1 MAGALQNS
9 SPDVVV
15 VRRGSDDDDA
25 ALDAGWGGGAQPA
38 QVRGSLAG
46 TAPPAR
52 PRQGPAAEARWR
64 PLAARAGA
72 LLSLALIAVDFALYL
87 ARPNPSLAA
96 GFAPP
101 GAGASAAAWR
111 AALAGAAPA
120 PAFTGGAPGWESA
133 LGLRSPWICWDLAA
147 TALLS
152 LELAAR
158 HDAERRRRRAGRAS
172 PAAPAA
178 AAKPRGLPRSYASM
192 VRRRLFPPLPPSL
205 VLSGHAA
212 SLTPY

>member
-1 MAGALQNS
+1 MASALQTS

-25 ALDAGWGGGAQPA
+25 ALDAGWGGGAPPA
-38 QVRGSLAG
+38 RVRGSLAG
-46 TAPPAR
+46 AAPPAR
-52 PRQGPAAEARWR
+52 PRRGPAAEARWR

-101 GAGASAAAWR
+101 GAGAGAGAGANANASAAAWR

-120 PAFTGGAPGWESA
+120 PAFAGGAPGWEGA
-133 LGLRSPWICWDLAA
+133 HGLRSPWIRWDLAA
-147 TALLS
+147 TVLL
-152 LELAAR
+152 R
-158 HDAERRRRRAGRAS
+158 
-172 PAAPAA
+172 P
-178 AAKPRGLPRSYASM
+178 
-192 VRRRLFPPLPPSL
+192 PPS
-205 VLSGHAA
+205 
-212 SLTPY
+212 Y

>member
-87 ARPNPSLAA
+87 ARPNPSLALRHRESCA
-96 GFAPP
+96 G
-101 GAGASAAAWR
+101 WLHVQQR
-111 AALAGAAPA
+111 AQFRPI
-120 PAFTGGAPGWESA
+120 
-133 LGLRSPWICWDLAA
+133 RY
-147 TALLS
+147 
-152 LELAAR
+152 R
-158 HDAERRRRRAGRAS
+158 
-172 PAAPAA
+172 
-178 AAKPRGLPRSYASM
+178 
-192 VRRRLFPPLPPSL
+192 
-205 VLSGHAA
+205 
-212 SLTPY
+212 